1 MMLQLCLKG
10 LTLKRHSI
18 LDPRTRQPASRLMMT
33 QDRSFQNDPS
43 PENVNVLP
51 GGSSNT
57 AGGRV
62 KDANVVDA
70 IKTINPRDFRE
81 VHKKPC
87 VRDAF
92 LAGIGIGFG
101 TGGIRAI
108 LGGTS
113 TRKPFEHT
121 S

>member
-1 MMLQLCLKG
+1 M
-10 LTLKRHSI
+10 S
-18 LDPRTRQPASRLMMT
+18 
-33 QDRSFQNDPS
+33 QDRSFQSDTS
-43 PENVNVLP
+43 PENVNVFP

-57 AGGRV
+57 AGGRA

-70 IKTINPRDFRE
+70 IKTIKPRDFQE

-101 TGGIRAI
+101 TGGVRAI

-113 TRKPFEHT
+113 TRHQSECSF
-121 S
+121 

>member
-1 MMLQLCLKG
+1 M
-10 LTLKRHSI
+10 S
-18 LDPRTRQPASRLMMT
+18 
-33 QDRSFQNDPS
+33 QDRSFQSDTS

-51 GGSSNT
+51 GGSNNT

-70 IKTINPRDFRE
+70 IKTIKPRDFQE

-101 TGGIRAI
+101 TGGVRAI

-113 TRKPFEHT
+113 TRNPSECT
-121 S
+121 Y